1 MEKSVIFLD
10 RFHNIETM
18 LRQQLRQ
25 KEHISFSYLV
35 EQAAKQNS
43 LIRQKAERLKSFG
56 RLRNA
61 IQHGS
66 ALNGEAIA
74 EPHDKIVEEIIDI
87 EEKLRSPKR
96 MNHFFR
102 EVYSLTGTDSMSK
115 MLQLVHEFQYSQ
127 FPVFNSEGEFISLVT
142 ESGITN
148 WLASNVKDDLI
159 SFEETRVSDLLS
171 VDELAETYRFIS
183 RITTVYEAKDYFLQA
198 ANEGRKLEALL
209 ITESGKSNQA
219 LLGIV
224 THWDL
229 AKFD

>member
-1 MEKSVIFLD
+1 MKNSTVFLD
-10 RFHNIETM
+10 RFHSIESI
-18 LRQQLRQ
+18 LRQQLGREERMLFYQ
-25 KEHISFSYLV
+25 LV
-35 EQAAKQNS
+35 NQVAKKNA
-43 LIRQKAERLKSFG
+43 LIRQKAERLKNFG
-56 RLRNA
+56 DLRNA

-66 ALNGEAIA
+66 GLNGEAIA
-74 EPHDKIVEEIIDI
+74 EPHDKIVDEIIDI

-96 MNHFFR
+96 MNHFFCD
-102 EVYSLTGTDSMSK
+102 VYSLNETDSMSK
-115 MLQLVHEFQYSQ
+115 MLQLVQQFQYSQ
-127 FPVFNSEGEFISLVT
+127 FPVFNSKGEFISLVT

-148 WLASNVKDDLI
+148 WLASKVKDDLI
-159 SFEETRVSDLLS
+159 SFEETVVSDLLS

>member
-66 ALNGEAIA
+66 GLNGEAIA

-229 AKFD
+229 TKFD

>member
-25 KEHISFSYLV
+25 EEHISFSYLV

-66 ALNGEAIA
+66 GLNGEAIA

-183 RITTVYEAKDYFLQA
+183 RRNTIYEAKDYFLQA

-209 ITESGKSNQA
+209 ITESGKSNQS
-219 LLGIV
+219 LLGIL

>member
-25 KEHISFSYLV
+25 EEHISFSYLV

-66 ALNGEAIA
+66 GLNGEAIA

-183 RITTVYEAKDYFLQA
+183 RITTIYEAKDYFLQA

-209 ITESGKSNQA
+209 ITESGKSNQS
-219 LLGIV
+219 LLGIL

-229 AKFD
+229 ATFD

>member
-1 MEKSVIFLD
+1 MEKSVIFLE
-10 RFHNIETM
+10 RFHSIETM

-25 KEHISFSYLV
+25 EEHISFSYLV
-35 EQAAKQNS
+35 DQAAKQNP

-66 ALNGEAIA
+66 GLNGEPIA
-74 EPHDKIVEEIIDI
+74 EPHEKIVSEIIEI

-96 MNHFFR
+96 MNHFFS
-102 EVYSLTGTDSMSK
+102 EVYSMSK

-148 WLASNVKDDLI
+148 WLASNVNDDLI
-159 SFEETRVSDLLS
+159 SFEETRISDLLS
-171 VDELAETYRFIS
+171 VDELAETYCFIS
-183 RITTVYEAKDYFLQA
+183 RRTTVYEAKDYFLQA

-209 ITESGKSNQA
+209 ITESEKSNQS

-229 AKFD
+229 AKFE

>member
-1 MEKSVIFLD
+1 MKNSVIFLD
-10 RFHNIETM
+10 RFHNIETI
-18 LRQQLRQ
+18 LRQQLGQ
-25 KEHISFSYLV
+25 EEHISFSYLV
-35 EQAAKQNS
+35 DQAAKHNP
-43 LIRQKAERLKSFG
+43 LIRQKAEWLKSFG

-66 ALNGEAIA
+66 GLNGEPIA
-74 EPHDKIVEEIIDI
+74 EPHEKIVSEIIEI

-96 MNHFFR
+96 MNTFFCD
-102 EVYSLTGTDSMSK
+102 VYSLNETDSMSK
-115 MLQLVHEFQYSQ
+115 MLQFVHQFQYSQ
-127 FPVFNSEGEFISLVT
+127 FPVFNSDGKFISLVT

-148 WLASNVKDDLI
+148 WLASKVKDDLI
-159 SFEETRVSDLLS
+159 SFEETKVSDLLS
-171 VDELAETYRFIS
+171 VDELAMTYRFVS
-183 RITTVYEAKDYFLQA
+183 RTNTVYEAKDYFLQA
-198 ANEGRKLEALL
+198 ANRGQKLEALL

>member
-66 ALNGEAIA
+66 GLNGEAIA

-148 WLASNVKDDLI
+148 WLASKVKDDLI
-159 SFEETRVSDLLS
+159 SLEETRVSDLIS

-183 RITTVYEAKDYFLQA
+183 RRNTIYEAKDYFLQA

-209 ITESGKSNQA
+209 ITESGKSNQS
-219 LLGIV
+219 LLGIL

-229 AKFD
+229 ATFD

>member
-1 MEKSVIFLD
+1 MKNSTVFLD
-10 RFHNIETM
+10 RFHSIESI
-18 LRQQLRQ
+18 LRQQLGR
-25 KEHISFSYLV
+25 EERILFSQLV
-35 EQAAKQNS
+35 NQVAKKNA

-56 RLRNA
+56 DLRNA

-66 ALNGEAIA
+66 GLNGEAIA
-74 EPHDKIVEEIIDI
+74 EPHDKIVDEIIDI

-96 MNHFFR
+96 MNHFFCD
-102 EVYSLTGTDSMSK
+102 VYSLNETDSMSK
-115 MLQLVHEFQYSQ
+115 MLQFVYQFQYSQ
-127 FPVFNSEGEFISLVT
+127 FPVFNSKGEFISLVT

-148 WLASNVKDDLI
+148 WLASKVKDDII
-159 SFEETRVSDLLS
+159 SFEETKVSDLLS

-183 RITTVYEAKDYFLQA
+183 KRNTIYEAKDYFLQA

-209 ITESGKSNQA
+209 ITESGKSNQS

>member
-25 KEHISFSYLV
+25 EEHISFSYLV

-66 ALNGEAIA
+66 GLNGEAIA

-142 ESGITN
+142 ESGIAN

>member
-66 ALNGEAIA
+66 GLNGEAIA

-183 RITTVYEAKDYFLQA
+183 RITTIYEAKDYFLQA

>member
-10 RFHNIETM
+10 RFHSIETM

-25 KEHISFSYLV
+25 EEHISFSYLV

-66 ALNGEAIA
+66 GLNGEAIA

-115 MLQLVHEFQYSQ
+115 MLHLVHEFQYSQ

-209 ITESGKSNQA
+209 ITESGKSNQS
-219 LLGIV
+219 LLGIL

>member
-1 MEKSVIFLD
+1 MKNSITFLD
-10 RFHNIETM
+10 RFHRIETM
-18 LRQQLRQ
+18 LRQQLKQ
-25 KEHISFSYLV
+25 EEHISFSYLV
-35 EQAAKQNS
+35 DQAAKQNP

-66 ALNGEAIA
+66 GLNGESIA
-74 EPHDKIVEEIIDI
+74 EPHEKIVNEIIEI

-96 MNHFFR
+96 MNTFFCD
-102 EVYSLTGTDSMSK
+102 VYSLNETDSMSK
-115 MLQLVHEFQYSQ
+115 MLQFVHQFQYSQ
-127 FPVFNSEGEFISLVT
+127 FPVFNSDGEFISLVT

-148 WLASNVKDDLI
+148 WLASKMKDDLI
-159 SFEETRVSDLLS
+159 SFEENRVSDLLS
-171 VDELAETYRFIS
+171 VDELARTYRFVS
-183 RITTVYEAKDYFLQA
+183 RRNTIYEAKDYFLQA
-198 ANEGRKLEALL
+198 ANKGQKLEALL

>member
-1 MEKSVIFLD
+1 MKNSVIFLD
-10 RFHNIETM
+10 CFHKIETM

-25 KEHISFSYLV
+25 EEHLSFSYLV
-35 EQAAKQNS
+35 ERAAKQNP
-43 LIRQKAERLKSFG
+43 LIRQKAKRLKSFG

-66 ALNGEAIA
+66 GLNGEPIA
-74 EPHDKIVEEIIDI
+74 EPHEKIVSEIIEI

-96 MNHFFR
+96 MNTFFCD
-102 EVYSLTGTDSMSK
+102 VYSLNETDSMSK
-115 MLQLVHEFQYSQ
+115 MLQFVHQFQYSQ
-127 FPVFNSEGEFISLVT
+127 FPVFNSDGEFISLVT

-148 WLASNVKDDLI
+148 WLASKVKDDLI

-171 VDELAETYRFIS
+171 VDELARTYRFVS
-183 RITTVYEAKDYFLQA
+183 RRNTIYEAKDYFLQA
-198 ANEGRKLEALL
+198 ANKGQKLEALL

>member
-25 KEHISFSYLV
+25 EEHISFSYLV

-66 ALNGEAIA
+66 GLNGEAIA

-148 WLASNVKDDLI
+148 WLPSNVKDDLI

-183 RITTVYEAKDYFLQA
+183 RRNTIYEAKDYFLQA

-209 ITESGKSNQA
+209 ITESGKSNQS
-219 LLGIV
+219 LLGIL

>member
-1 MEKSVIFLD
+1 
-10 RFHNIETM
+10 
-18 LRQQLRQ
+18 
-25 KEHISFSYLV
+25 
-35 EQAAKQNS
+35 
-43 LIRQKAERLKSFG
+43 
-56 RLRNA
+56 
-61 IQHGS
+61 
-66 ALNGEAIA
+66 
-74 EPHDKIVEEIIDI
+74 
-87 EEKLRSPKR
+87 
-96 MNHFFR
+96 MNHFFG
-102 EVYSLTGTDSMSK
+102 EIYSLTGTDSMSK

-183 RITTVYEAKDYFLQA
+183 RRTTVYEAKDYFLQA

>member
-10 RFHNIETM
+10 RFHSIETM

-25 KEHISFSYLV
+25 EEHISFSYLV

-66 ALNGEAIA
+66 GLNGEAIA

-209 ITESGKSNQA
+209 ITESGKSNQS
-219 LLGIV
+219 LLGIL

>member
-1 MEKSVIFLD
+1 MKNSVIFLD
-10 RFHNIETM
+10 RLHNIETM

-25 KEHISFSYLV
+25 EEHISFSYLV
-35 EQAAKQNS
+35 EQAAKQNP

-66 ALNGEAIA
+66 GLNGEAIA

-96 MNHFFR
+96 MNHLFR

-183 RITTVYEAKDYFLQA
+183 RRTTVYEAKDYFLQA

-209 ITESGKSNQA
+209 ITESGKSNQS

>member
-25 KEHISFSYLV
+25 EEHISFSYLV

-66 ALNGEAIA
+66 GLNGEAIA

>member
-1 MEKSVIFLD
+1 MKNSTVFLD
-10 RFHNIETM
+10 RFHSIESI
-18 LRQQLRQ
+18 LRQQLGR
-25 KEHISFSYLV
+25 EERILFSQLV
-35 EQAAKQNS
+35 NQAAKKNA

-56 RLRNA
+56 DLRNA

-66 ALNGEAIA
+66 GLNGEAIA
-74 EPHDKIVEEIIDI
+74 EPHDKIVNEIIDI

-96 MNHFFR
+96 MNHFFCD
-102 EVYSLTGTDSMSK
+102 VYSLNETDSMSK
-115 MLQLVHEFQYSQ
+115 MLQLVQQFQYSQ
-127 FPVFNSEGEFISLVT
+127 FPVFNSKGEFISLVT

-148 WLASNVKDDLI
+148 WLASKVKEDLI
-159 SFEETRVSDLLS
+159 SFEETKVSDLLS

-183 RITTVYEAKDYFLQA
+183 RRNTIYEAKDYFLQA

-209 ITESGKSNQA
+209 ITESGKSNQS

-229 AKFD
+229 AMFD

>member
-25 KEHISFSYLV
+25 EEHISFSYLV
-35 EQAAKQNS
+35 EQAAKQNP

-66 ALNGEAIA
+66 GLNGEAIA

-148 WLASNVKDDLI
+148 WLASNVKDGLI

-183 RITTVYEAKDYFLQA
+183 RRTTVYEAKDYFLQA

-209 ITESGKSNQA
+209 ITESGKSNQS

-229 AKFD
+229 ATFD

>member
-25 KEHISFSYLV
+25 EEHISFSYLV

-66 ALNGEAIA
+66 GLNGEAIA
-74 EPHDKIVEEIIDI
+74 EPYDKIVEEIIDI

>member
-1 MEKSVIFLD
+1 MKNSVIFLD
-10 RFHNIETM
+10 CFHKIETM
-18 LRQQLRQ
+18 LRQQLGQ
-25 KEHISFSYLV
+25 EEHISFSYLV
-35 EQAAKQNS
+35 DQAAKQNP
-43 LIRQKAERLKSFG
+43 LIRQKVERLKSFG

-66 ALNGEAIA
+66 GLNGEPIA
-74 EPHDKIVEEIIDI
+74 EPHEKIVSEIVEI

-96 MNHFFR
+96 MNTFFCD
-102 EVYSLTGTDSMSK
+102 VYSLNETDSMSK
-115 MLQLVHEFQYSQ
+115 MLQFVHQFQYSQ
-127 FPVFNSEGEFISLVT
+127 FPVFNSDGEFISLVT

-148 WLASNVKDDLI
+148 WLASKVKDDLI

-171 VDELAETYRFIS
+171 VDELAGKYRFVS
-183 RITTVYEAKDYFLQA
+183 RRNTIYEAKDYFLQA
-198 ANEGRKLEALL
+198 ANQGKKLEALL